1 MATNVSAEALDES
14 LENASQFWL
23 ISSAARKLSAAH
35 FKVIIKHWK
44 KVSVG
49 NACGCECACKGV
61 HVLLFE
67 SACVHGVRDC
77 DGHAFGVVTQGLGLY
92 IFGDNHPFFVDANRL
107 LDALAVEL
115 EMKTPLLS
123 GNNPGE
129 HAHDR

>member
-49 NACGCECACKGV
+49 DACGCECACKGV
-61 HVLLFE
+61 HVLLFDLLVCME
-67 SACVHGVRDC
+67 SGTVMAMHLVW
-77 DGHAFGVVTQGLGLY
+77 
-92 IFGDNHPFFVDANRL
+92 
-107 LDALAVEL
+107 
-115 EMKTPLLS
+115 
-123 GNNPGE
+123 
-129 HAHDR
+129 